1 MACTTLAQLITETL
15 LGLGNPPKEFVEVED
30 GAKAVIHALALLK
43 QHSTLSSQNLNLQ
56 KYEWEPS
63 SRSEML
69 VGAQGIAMPAWVERK
84 WSNNTNPSQDYW
96 VDVRVC
102 NLAELESSRLRG
114 EYGRC
119 AFHADEGQIWITF
132 SYDPLDYSYRTHR
145 LWYSPDPVLAEAFND
160 TALGLDLSPN
170 FFPLVSGMAEL
181 ELIPTMR
188 IRAAMSKTSSKELVS
203 AWDKRELYL
212 ASKVAE
218 WSDRFKHFVFS
229 ERGNRKG
236 GRRRTILPRGT
247 RI

>member
-1 MACTTLAQLITETL
+1 M
-15 LGLGNPPKEFVEVED
+15 GLGSPSKELIEIEE
-30 GAKAVIHALALLK
+30 ATRAVVHSLALLK

-63 SRSEML
+63 SRSEIL
-69 VGAQGIAMPAWVERK
+69 TGAQGIAIPAWVERK
-84 WSNNTNPSQDYW
+84 RSSNANPSQDVW

-114 EYGRC
+114 ETRC
-119 AFHADEGQIWITF
+119 AFHVEEGQMWITF

-160 TALGLDLSPN
+160 STAGLDLSPN
-170 FFPLVSGMAEL
+170 FFPLISGMAEL
-181 ELIPTMR
+181 ELISTMR
-188 IRAAMSKTSSKELVS
+188 IRAAANKSSSKELVD
-203 AWDKRELYL
+203 AWDKREIYL
-212 ASKVAE
+212 GAKVGQ
-218 WSDRFKHFVFS
+218 WTDRFQHFAHG

-236 GRRRTILPRGT
+236 GRRRTILPRGM